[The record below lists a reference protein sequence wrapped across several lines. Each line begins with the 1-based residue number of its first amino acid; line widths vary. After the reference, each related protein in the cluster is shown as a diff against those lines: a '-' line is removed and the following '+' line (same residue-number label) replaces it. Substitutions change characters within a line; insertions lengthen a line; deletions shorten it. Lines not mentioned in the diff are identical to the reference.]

1 MSSKTFLFS
10 QMPLSFNEIKKRV
23 KNDIP
28 LSILKKMIF
37 FCSFPNKTLWCSNRP
52 SHFEERMILITLYK
66 DLTGIGYN
74 GLQKEISK
82 WVKISLESLQHN
94 VKIVYHEL
102 SKWALTILQPE
113 DICYLQRLAKKTNR
127 PKPCENVVLWMDS
140 SDFCKKGKRSVHKKK
155 HQWSHKLKGPGRR
168 WLTICNARGQTQ
180 WISSPHQPTD
190 YDGDLTL
197 IYLLTIE
204 KLFLHTTIIV
214 DNHFWKAAPFFK
226 TITLITSV
234 SKAGRPKVVK
244 GKKVINELTLEE
256 QQTNNI
262 IAGVRGKVEGLYLWL
277 GKATFSC
284 SFKAFL

>member
-1 MSSKTFLFS
+1 VKTWS
-10 QMPLSFNEIKKRV
+10 
-23 KNDIP
+23 
-28 LSILKKMIF
+28 
-37 FCSFPNKTLWCSNRP
+37 CGWTL
-52 SHFEERMILITLYK
+52 
-66 DLTGIGYN
+66 LT
-74 GLQKEISK
+74 S
-82 WVKISLESLQHN
+82 V
-94 VKIVYHEL
+94 
-102 SKWALTILQPE
+102 
-113 DICYLQRLAKKTNR
+113 
-127 PKPCENVVLWMDS
+127 
-140 SDFCKKGKRSVHKKK
+140 KKGKRSVHKKK